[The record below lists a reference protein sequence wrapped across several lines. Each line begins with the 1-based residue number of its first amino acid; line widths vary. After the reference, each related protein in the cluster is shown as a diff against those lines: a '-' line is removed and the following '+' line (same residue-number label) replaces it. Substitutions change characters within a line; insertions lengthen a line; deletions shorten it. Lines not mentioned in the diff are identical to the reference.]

1 MDLNQLKPDSPFD
14 FDQGRLRPKPAP
26 NAGPPSFAFRPQRQ
40 PMFWAALAYALGIV
54 AGNYAWRPASW
65 WIVACVAFV
74 CASAFFLQR
83 RTSCGHTSFGRIW
96 LAVSLALGALFLAGA
111 LHIQLRG
118 AATVFDNSIQP
129 FTDGSEVTIVGHV
142 TSDGRIRAGSFGE
155 LRQSAD
161 VEVESVETGAG
172 QRSPVHSGIRLSV
185 YSPRAAR
192 TRPPKTVISESVIPE
207 AVIPATVTE
216 DNPSSSPSYSAPMRI
231 LHYGE
236 RIRFSGRLKPP
247 RNFRNPGAFDYE
259 GYLAS
264 NGIAALGSVKAENI
278 EFLPGFTGSRI
289 QSWRARIHSSI
300 VAKVHQLWPPREAAL
315 IDAMVI
321 GEGAFIDR
329 DTRAD
334 FQRSGTYHILVV
346 SGMNVSILAFVVF
359 WTLRRL
365 RIGEIPATLA
375 TVAFCVA
382 YAFLT
387 EVGAPVWRAT
397 LMCTIYLATR
407 LLYRD
412 RSMINALGAA
422 ALGLLVFDPRQLFA
436 ASFQMTFVCVLIVA
450 AIGRPMLERTSQLY
464 KRALAHW
471 DSANYGETL
480 PPRVAQFRVDLRFVA
495 SHLAPFMG
503 EKSSFTL
510 VRVAARVSLRIFELL
525 FISAIMQMGLALP
538 MAFYF
543 HRATTLGL
551 PANLAVVP
559 LTGIMMPA
567 AVLAVGLGYIS
578 PLLAKIP
585 ALVTSATLE
594 AIAGTVHGLGGMRLA
609 DLRVATPSIIMMAVA
624 ASALAAAMLL
634 ARRRPAFALAGLL
647 AILAAA
653 LTLAFIPPTPQARAG
668 VLEVTSIDVGEGD
681 STLLV
686 MPLGTT
692 LLVDAGGPIGDGS
705 SQLDFGEDVVSPYLW
720 SRGISRLDAVAI
732 THGHSDHIGGMPAV
746 LKNFRPRE
754 LWVGLLPPSAAL
766 ENVIATAEKLN
777 IKVVRHWEGDEFSM
791 GGATVSVLFPP
802 RDWPVGPK
810 PSNNDSM
817 VLQVSME
824 KINNPQP
831 EDTPGSAG
839 NVSVL
844 LEGDAQTQ
852 VERRV
857 AALHHPKVDLLRVGH
872 HGSSNAT
879 TPELLAVAKPRF
891 AVISV
896 GFRNPFKLPRM
907 DVLARLEKSGAR
919 VYRTDVDGAVTF
931 YLDRHG
937 VTPSPAVLQY

>member
-1 MDLNQLKPDSPFD
+1 MEVEQPKPGSRSPKPDPH
-14 FDQGRLRPKPAP
+14 
-26 NAGPPSFAFRPQRQ
+26 GPPIFAFRPQRQ
-40 PMFWAALAYALGIV
+40 PLFWAALAYALGIV
-54 AGNYAWRPASW
+54 VGFYAWRPALW
-65 WIVACVAFV
+65 WIVACAAFV
-74 CASAFFLQR
+74 CASTYFRQR
-83 RTSCGHTSFGRIW
+83 RASSERTLSEPAPSGRIW
-96 LAVSLALGALFLAGA
+96 LSGSLALGALFLAGA
-111 LHIQLRG
+111 LHIQLRR
-118 AATVFDNSIQP
+118 AATAFDNGIQP
-129 FTDGSEVTIVGHV
+129 FTDGGEVNIVAHV
-142 TSDGRIRAGSFGE
+142 TSDGRIRVGSFGE

-161 VEVESVETGAG
+161 VEAESVETVAG
-172 QRSPVHSGIRLSV
+172 QPLPVHSGIRLSI
-185 YSPRAAR
+185 YSPHVAKARA
-192 TRPPKTVISESVIPE
+192 PDN
-207 AVIPATVTE
+207 VTE
-216 DNPSSSPSYSAPMRI
+216 DTPAAPPSDSIPMRI

-236 RIRFSGRLKPP
+236 RVHFHARLKPP
-247 RNFRNPGAFDYE
+247 RNFRNPGAFDYQ
-259 GYLAS
+259 GYLAA
-264 NGIAALGSVKAENI
+264 NGIAALGSVKAENV
-278 EFLPGFTGSRI
+278 EFLPGFAGSRV
-289 QSWRARIHSSI
+289 QSWRVRIHTSI
-300 VAKVHQLWPPREAAL
+300 VAKVHQLWAPREAAL

-365 RIGEIPATLA
+365 RLGEIPATLA

-397 LMCTIYLATR
+397 LMCAIYLATR

-412 RSMINALGAA
+412 RAMINALGAA
-422 ALGLLVFDPRQLFA
+422 ALGLLVLDPRQLFT

-464 KRALAHW
+464 KQALAHW
-471 DSANYGETL
+471 DSANYGELL
-480 PPRVAQFRVDLRFVA
+480 PPQVSQFRVDLRFIA
-495 SHLAPFMG
+495 SHLAPFIG
-503 EKSSFTL
+503 EKPAFLL
-510 VRVAARVSLRIFELL
+510 VRLAAGVSLRVFELL
-525 FISAIMQMGLALP
+525 FISAVMQMGLALP

-567 AVLAVGLGYIS
+567 AVLALALGYIS

-585 ALVTSATLE
+585 VLITSATLE
-594 AIAGTVHGLGGMRLA
+594 TIAGTVHGLGGLQLA
-609 DLRVATPSIIMMAVA
+609 DLRVATPSFVMMAVA
-624 ASALAAAMLL
+624 ASALAGAMLL
-634 ARRRPAFALAGLL
+634 ARRRTALALGGLL

-653 LTLAFIPPTPQARAG
+653 LALAFVPPTPQARAG

-686 MPLGTT
+686 MPQGAT

-766 ENVIATAEKLN
+766 ENVIATAEKLK
-777 IKVVRHWEGDEFSM
+777 IKVVRHWEGDEFFM

-817 VLQVSME
+817 VLQISLA
-824 KINNPQP
+824 KINNPQAGGP
-831 EDTPGSAG
+831 AG
-839 NVSVL
+839 NMSVL

-879 TPELLAVAKPRF
+879 TPELLAVAKPAF

-896 GFRNPFKLPRM
+896 GFRNPFGLPRM
-907 DVLARLEKSGAR
+907 DVLTRLEKSGAR

-931 YLDRHG
+931 YLDRTG
-937 VTPSPAVLQY
+937 VTPSLAVLQY